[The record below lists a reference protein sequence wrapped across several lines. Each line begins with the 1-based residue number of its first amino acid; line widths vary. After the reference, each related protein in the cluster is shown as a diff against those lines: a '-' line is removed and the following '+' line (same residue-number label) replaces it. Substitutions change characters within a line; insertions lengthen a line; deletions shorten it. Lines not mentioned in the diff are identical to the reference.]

1 LHLLPVLKQGLVIEN
16 LHQLL
21 GDNAKLRDLMQASNQ
36 SDEFIANLYAIVSLT
51 LPDFH
56 A

>member
-1 LHLLPVLKQGLVIEN
+1 VHLLPILKQGLVIEY

-21 GDNAKLRDLMQASNQ
+21 GDNSKLRDLMKASNQ

-51 LPDFH
+51 FPDFH